1 MVTAKFSFEGGTNGA
16 NVAAGAGASTGD
28 TNFDVVNR
36 GTSATNAYDNTH
48 PGRGSL
54 GLKIATGATSTT
66 SYVSWT
72 TTIGTQTTT
81 YYRALVFITGAPAAN
96 TRMFNWVGSASSRG
110 NILLNAAGKFIFTNA
125 AGTTILTS
133 AVLPTNSQ
141 FRLEAKFVASATVGQ
156 WEYKIWNDPRD
167 VGTPN
172 DTNIS
177 AATQNM
183 GGTSDTYRFGIGAAL
198 ANGGPYWLDD
208 VAVSTDGYIGPEDPR
223 VTGTATVNTKKCS
236 IVAQGLGFQASIR
249 ATSHYASTATEGSF
263 TMPLP
268 TGWQAGDTVLIG
280 VSLTAANGTISGPS
294 TGWSADISSQHSSS
308 STSAEH
314 AVFKRKMQAGDSNPV
329 IQGSSGRY
337 SAVAVAIRNAD
348 TVTLEDATPVFDSNS
363 GISYPNLEL
372 PSITPTNAN
381 DLLLA
386 FAAVRNGTNNATTTF
401 AAPPDMSVYDQATSG
416 VGAVSNSA
424 IALLASNL
432 TSNAATGTK
441 TVTLTSSSGTTVN
454 QMSSV
459 FLIRTETISVSGG
472 PTLKKTTVSGSITAT
487 TAISGGPTLKKIR
500 VAGSINETTS
510 VSGGPRLKK
519 IQVSGSVEKIS
530 DISGGPTLKKVRVS
544 ASVTTVSTISGGPTL
559 KKMRV
564 SAVVTEIATISGGP
578 TLKKVRVFAST
589 TEMTVISGGPTLKRT
604 RVHVNAVRPKASELM
619 VFTPV

>member
-28 TNFDVVNR
+28 TNFDVVTR
-36 GTSATNAYDNTH
+36 GSGATVAYDNTH

-54 GLKIATGATSTT
+54 GVKIATGATSVTAH
-66 SYVSWT
+66 VAWT
-72 TTIGTQTTT
+72 TTIGTQTTVFI
-81 YYRALVFITGAPAAN
+81 RALVYITGAPSAN
-96 TRMFNWVGSASSRG
+96 TRVINMVGSAASRG
-110 NILLNAAGKFIFTNA
+110 NILLNASGKFIFTNT
-125 AGTTILTS
+125 AGTTLLTS
-133 AVLPTNSQ
+133 ATLPVNSQ
-141 FRLEAKFVASATVGQ
+141 FRLEAKWVGDASVGG

-172 DTNIS
+172 DTNSSFTANTTGS
-177 AATQNM
+177 A
-183 GGTSDTYRFGIGAAL
+183 DTYRFGVGTNL
-198 ANGGPYWLDD
+198 ANAGPYWLDD
-208 VAVSTDGYIGPEDPR
+208 VGVSTTGYIGPEDPR
-223 VTGTATVNTKKCS
+223 VTGTAAVNTKKCS
-236 IVAQGLGFQASIR
+236 IAAQGLGLQASIR

-348 TVTLEDATPVFDSNS
+348 TVTLEDVTPVFDSNS